1 MEDNNKVGVLEG
13 LLFVVG
19 DDGLSLNQIMEILE
33 VEKDE
38 AYKLI
43 NELESRYEDKNSG
56 LHIHFLGDTFKLTTK
71 KEHREYYEKL
81 LFNEENNSLSNS
93 ALETLAIIAYNEP
106 VTRVQV
112 DEIRGVQSAQLI
124 RKLVAK
130 GLVKEDGRSNLPG
143 RPILYKTTNE
153 FLDYFGLGSISE
165 LPKIEEQIVDDSE
178 VDLYKSNYKDSE
190 VI

>member
-153 FLDYFGLGSISE
+153 FLDYFGLSNISE
-165 LPKIEEQIVDDSE
+165 LPKIEQEEVNDSE

>member
-1 MEDNNKVGVLEG
+1 MEDVNKIGVLEG

-33 VEKDE
+33 VDKDT
-38 AYKLI
+38 AYNLL
-43 NELESRYEDKNSG
+43 NELEKRYEDKSCG
-56 LHIHFLGDTFKLTTK
+56 LHIHILGDTFKLTTK

-106 VTRVQV
+106 VTRIQV

-178 VDLYKSNYKDSE
+178 VDLYKSNYKDEE

>member
-38 AYKLI
+38 AYNLI
-43 NELESRYEDKNSG
+43 NQLENRYEDKNSG

-106 VTRVQV
+106 VTRIQV
-112 DEIRGVQSAQLI
+112 DEIRGVQSSQLI

-153 FLDYFGLGSISE
+153 FLDYFGLSNISE
-165 LPKIEEQIVDDSE
+165 LPKIEQEDVDDKE